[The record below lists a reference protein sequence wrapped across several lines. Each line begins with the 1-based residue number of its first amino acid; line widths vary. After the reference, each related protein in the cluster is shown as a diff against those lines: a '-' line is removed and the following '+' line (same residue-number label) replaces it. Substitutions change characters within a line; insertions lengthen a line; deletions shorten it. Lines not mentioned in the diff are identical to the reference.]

1 MKIYA
6 FLITFSVL
14 LNMSCHSQKLSHKD
28 ENLSAVQVK
37 KYDIDKIKLREQS
50 RGISRSFVF
59 SAYDVS
65 ATVNGETIKSEI
77 SAENWKNIT
86 EQAKRINLSEIS
98 SYSSSTTGRFSDKA
112 LSSTIV
118 ITSGKQVFESSSFD
132 EKIPPKELEG
142 LYQLLKNKT
151 GKINPKRR
159 FL

>member
-1 MKIYA
+1 MKTYS
-6 FLITFSVL
+6 LIITISIL
-14 LNMSCHSQKLSHKD
+14 LNMSCHSQKLFHNN
-28 ENLSAVQVK
+28 ENLSALQQK
-37 KYDIDKIKLREQS
+37 NYDISKIELKEQS

-59 SAYDVS
+59 SPYDLS
-65 ATVNGETIKSEI
+65 ADVNGETIKSEI
-77 SAENWKNIT
+77 PAEEWKNIA
-86 EQAKRINLSEIS
+86 EQAKRINLLEIS

-112 LSSTIV
+112 LSSTII

-151 GKINPKRR
+151 EKINPKRR